1 MKDDL
6 SQKNMLFSV
15 YMHKCYKYHITL
27 LPKKN
32 PKVIF
37 SRKNT
42 PKVDISGITENCD
55 IYPIK
60 CDIFLK
66 CHID

>member
-1 MKDDL
+1 
-6 SQKNMLFSV
+6 MLQIS
-15 YMHKCYKYHITL
+15 YYPST
-27 LPKKN
+27 KKN